1 MRLFII
7 IIFSF
12 SFSNCNRKGNTIKGD
27 FSNLDI
33 DKIVIQNV
41 VNTAI
46 GDSLFINDTVDL
58 IKKQF
63 YYKYKSDEPLLLS
76 FKALKQNETIGSFAF
91 YEVDTTRINANIFA
105 YNEDIEIVLPRNNNF
120 VEFKGL
126 KNKLIKLNY
135 LYSPSTD
142 LFYQIG
148 NKKLTEYFIK
158 NNRESIV
165 VLRELFWRKENYDNN
180 ELAKLITL
188 FDDDL
193 KNSTAYIKLKEY
205 LSKKIELDKNG
216 YSIDFNWNDVY
227 GKKYNFDAVLQ
238 EKEYVLLV
246 FWASW
251 CAPCRAEIPELIKFQ
266 NEYKD
271 NVSLVSL
278 SIDDNYDNWKK
289 AVDKE
294 KMPWLNLSSLPDN
307 KKAIKEKYNISA
319 VPSLVLLNSK
329 GEIIINSVNDLS
341 LIKKHLN

>member
-1 MRLFII
+1 LFFVCVLIQCKWYNENSGQI
-7 IIFSF
+7 SF
-12 SFSNCNRKGNTIKGD
+12 KIPEFENRFD
-27 FSNLDI
+27 E
-33 DKIVIQNV
+33 IVIEMKGYE
-41 VNTAI
+41 I
-46 GDSLFINDTVDL
+46 LGDSTFISDTLKIINGVT
-58 IKKQF
+58 
-63 YYKYKSDEPLLLS
+63 KYN
-76 FKALKQNETIGSFAF
+76 FKLNQPKITSVF
-91 YEVDTTRINANIFA
+91 
-105 YNEDIEIVLPRNNNF
+105 L
-120 VEFKGL
+120 L
-126 KNKLIKLNY
+126 KNKKKSGKLFFQYPNKEK
-135 LYSPSTD
+135 S
-142 LFYQIG
+142 FFG
-148 NKKLTEYFIK
+148 NILLGNEFIQVHSYINELKSGDIIMIRVKLDGAKENEIS
-158 NNRESIV
+158 ESIKQRKISE
-165 VLRELFWRKENYDNN
+165 VLVENNSKNFAVLYELFWRKEDYNNY
-180 ELAKLITL
+180 ELSKLINL

-193 KNSTAYIKLKEY
+193 KTSNAYNKLKNY
-205 LSKKIELDKNG
+205 LTKKIELEKNG
-216 YSIDFNWNDVY
+216 YSNNFNWNDVD
-227 GKKYNFDAVLQ
+227 GRKYNFDAVLQ
-238 EKEYVLLV
+238 EKKYVLLV